1 MINVS
6 IYTTALYNKL
16 VAAGLTATI
25 ERGERINF
33 DPGRCPWIGVYPGRV
48 DSAPKTLGGG
58 SSRWSSIV
66 ELQVVVQTCS
76 FNNDGTAASDALETL
91 IEAMLQAIDNDLT
104 LGIVGC
110 RILSNS
116 REYRYVVFDGDEQ
129 GTIFMP
135 QAVVKFKLD
144 ARSS

>member
-1 MINVS
+1 MINVGT
-6 IYTTALYNKL
+6 YTTALYNKL

-33 DPGRCPWIGVYPGRV
+33 DPGRCPWMGVYPGSV
-48 DSAPKTLGGG
+48 SSAPRTLGGG
-58 SSRWSSIV
+58 SSRWSSSM

-76 FNNDGTAASDALETL
+76 FDNDGRSASDALETL
-91 IEAMLQAIDNDLT
+91 IESMLQAIDNDLT
-104 LGIVGC
+104 LGVVGC

-116 REYRYVVFDGDEQ
+116 REYRYVMFDDDGQ

-135 QAVVKFKLD
+135 QAVVKLNID
-144 ARSS
+144 ARST